1 MLCNRSLS
9 VRLNG
14 FIIYWPVKIDIFDQ
28 NPILTTNEWQ
38 NIYECPKK
46 NFPEFPPLEV
56 PFFGCFCKYIYIS
69 ISMTAVFFFLPIL
82 MSVCQLYIK
91 NDKSFSHAVFYK
103 SSVHVSSIFLKNIT
117 VFPITGSGRNNA
129 LFPPTDENRSN
140 IGHWT
145 KFGGNN
151 TRNFDVKLQML
162 VKRQQK
168 EVVQQ
173 RKRPIQSLEAVI
185 LTKKG

>member
-1 MLCNRSLS
+1 MNGKIYTNVQKKISL
-9 VRLNG
+9 
-14 FIIYWPVKIDIFDQ
+14 
-28 NPILTTNEWQ
+28 
-38 NIYECPKK
+38 
-46 NFPEFPPLEV
+46 NFLHWKFHFLAAFV
-56 PFFGCFCKYIYIS
+56 NIYIS
-69 ISMTAVFFFLPIL
+69 ISMTAVFFLLSIL

-103 SSVHVSSIFLKNIT
+103 SSVHVSSIFLKNII

-173 RKRPIQSLEAVI
+173 RKRSIQSLEAVI